1 MKHNLKQAL
10 ATAALLLCSMVAMA
24 QTTATITVD
33 GIKYEL
39 DETEKTATVVRSS
52 DVGNIVIPETV
63 EHNGVV
69 CSVTKIRDNAFH
81 DCNRLKS
88 VIIPNSVTTIGQGAF
103 EGCSSLKSIT
113 IPNSVTTIES
123 IVFSDC
129 TGLKSIVVESGNT
142 KYDSRKGCNAIIET
156 ATNTLIA
163 ACKNTVIPNSVTKI
177 GFAAFS
183 GCTGLTNITIPN
195 SVTKIGIAAFS
206 GCTGLKSITIPNS
219 VTTIE
224 SIVFSDC
231 TGLKS
236 IVVESGNTKYDS
248 RKGCNAIIE
257 TATNTLIAACKNTVI
272 PNSVTTIGR
281 GAFSRCTGLTRIT
294 IPNSVITIGD
304 DAFSYCSG
312 LTRITVPNSVTTIGR
327 GAFFGCIGLTRITIP
342 NSVTTI
348 GGGAFFGCIG
358 LTRITI
364 PNSVTTIGRGA
375 FSNCTGLISISVMSE
390 VPPTIEDNIINENDY
405 RKVTLYIPKSSISK
419 YETTKFWIKFRKKQ
433 KL

>member
-10 ATAALLLCSMVAMA
+10 TTAALLLCSMVAMA
-24 QTTATITVD
+24 QTTATVD
-33 GIKYEL
+33 GITYEFITKAKL
-39 DETEKTATVVRSS
+39 ATVVASES
-52 DVGNIVIPETV
+52 GSYSGNIVIPETV

-103 EGCSSLKSIT
+103 EGCSSLT
-113 IPNSVTTIES
+113 R
-123 IVFSDC
+123 
-129 TGLKSIVVESGNT
+129 IVVESGNT
-142 KYDSRKGCNAIIET
+142 RYDSREGCNAIIET
-156 ATNTLIA
+156 ATNTLVTG
-163 ACKNTVIPNSVTKI
+163 CKNTVIPESVTTI
-177 GFAAFS
+177 GYRAFND
-183 GCTGLTNITIPN
+183 CTGLTSITIPN

-248 RKGCNAIIE
+248 REGCNAIIE
-257 TATNTLIAACKNTVI
+257 TATNTLVTGCKNTVI
-272 PNSVTTIGR
+272 PESVTTIGR

-312 LTRITVPNSVTTIGR
+312 LTRITIPNCVTTIGR

-364 PNSVTTIGRGA
+364 PNSVTKIGRGA

-419 YETTKFWIKFRKKQ
+419 YETTKYWIKFRKKQ